1 MQFTSLNRGQRAVLW
16 QQLPF
21 LEGTEGNIAM
31 RAARAQRE
39 LQIVVIPSL
48 CSETEHQ
55 QAAFVSL
62 QIHKKMSSESH
73 KWQRVD

>member
-1 MQFTSLNRGQRAVLW
+1 MQFTSLNRGQRAVLF

-31 RAARAQRE
+31 RAARAQHE

-48 CSETEHQ
+48 CSEAEHQ

-62 QIHKKMSSESH
+62 QIQKKMSSKLH
-73 KWQRVD
+73 KWQKVD